1 MVFLSGDPKAA
12 RPLARFL
19 RVGTVPSWADLVAFV
34 LLAAAAILVVRGA
47 EDMSQSLAVLH
58 TTPVTLDSARLPE
71 YALCTTLR
79 MFLALGA
86 SLVFTLRVRRAGRQ
100 VPRGRKGAGAAARHP
115 AVGPDPRLPGD
126 HRRALHRAV
135 PRQPAGRGMRG
146 DLRHLHLAGLEHG
159 LQPLPVA
166 AHRARPSCEAARVFS
181 CRAGSASGGWSCRSP
196 CPACCGT

>member
-86 SLVFTLRVRRAGRQ
+86 SLVFTFTVATLAAKSRKAELIIVPALDILQSVPVLGFLTFTVSFFMGLFPAASWASSARRSS
-100 VPRGRKGAGAAARHP
+100 PSSP
-115 AVGPDPRLPGD
+115 
-126 HRRALHRAV
+126 
-135 PRQPAGRGMRG
+135 
-146 DLRHLHLAGLEHG
+146 
-159 LQPLPVA
+159 
-166 AHRARPSCEAARVFS
+166 ARP
-181 CRAGSASGGWSCRSP
+181 GTWPSASTSRCARSRRTWTRSAVSSPSRPGGGSCGWSCRSP
-196 CPACCGT
+196 RLAWCGT